1 MPENSQLCA
10 DTLQIVYVLTNAA
23 MPGLIKIGMTRGS
36 EAASRTSQL
45 YSTGV
50 PLPFECAYECAV
62 PNAADVE
69 RALHTA
75 FGPFRINPNREFF
88 RMQPHQAIVILRLLH
103 ARPTAVV
110 TAELEQN
117 TPPEDK
123 AAAQKEEVEA
133 QLRRA
138 RRPRMDYLALGIPIG
153 AVLTYRD
160 GTTSCRIAD
169 ARNIEVDGVICS
181 LTSLTRRVMGL
192 ADDYAL
198 QPSPFWLYNGRTLK
212 ELYDEFYGGDE
223 VDEGLSPT
231 ATRSAAALKAH
242 ATRIKQQVLEAGSDA
257 EQEAL
262 LRKADEYRQRAEVL
276 TSTDA

>member
-1 MPENSQLCA
+1 MPEASQPCA
-10 DTLQIVYVLTNAA
+10 DNLQIVYVLTNAA

-36 EAASRTSQL
+36 ETATRTSQL
-45 YSTGV
+45 YTTGV

-62 PNAADVE
+62 PNAVDVE

-88 RMQPHQAIVILRLLH
+88 RMEPHQAIVILRLLH

-117 TPPEDK
+117 TPREDK

-153 AVLTYRD
+153 GVLTYRD
-160 GTTSCRIAD
+160 GTATCRIAD

-212 ELYDEFYGGDE
+212 ELYDEFYGGEEDIA
-223 VDEGLSPT
+223 PT
-231 ATRSAAALKAH
+231 ASGSAAALKAH
-242 ATRIKQQVLEAGSDA
+242 ATRVKQQALEAESDA
-257 EQEAL
+257 EREEL
-262 LRKADEYRQRAEVL
+262 LRKADEFQHRAEALVA
-276 TSTDA
+276 TTDI